1 MLESNLIYLFVHTK
15 HHLESSMM
23 ELNFVYLLFTKLPE
37 LSWSNTLY
45 ALKPLRLGFAYC
57 THPLNQS
64 PSGPRGQ
71 LKAPNLIL
79 LVQKKAKWGLCNKNW
94 VG

>member
-57 THPLNQS
+57 THPPQPEPQWSAGATQS
-64 PSGPRGQ
+64 TKFNSFGTKETQ
-71 LKAPNLIL
+71 
-79 LVQKKAKWGLCNKNW
+79 
-94 VG
+94 VGAV